1 MVCCPQPRTL
11 GRAAAEP
18 GPSHPL
24 VRQTRAMRA
33 SGDAALAGETSPLL
47 SEASAV
53 KSIHARG
60 ARDDESAKHAF
71 NKRLIPGLYA
81 LGAVAVCGV
90 LALTQGTSP
99 FVPRNRL
106 PRS

>member
-1 MVCCPQPRTL
+1 
-11 GRAAAEP
+11 
-18 GPSHPL
+18 
-24 VRQTRAMRA
+24 MRA

-90 LALTQGTSP
+90 LALTRGTSP